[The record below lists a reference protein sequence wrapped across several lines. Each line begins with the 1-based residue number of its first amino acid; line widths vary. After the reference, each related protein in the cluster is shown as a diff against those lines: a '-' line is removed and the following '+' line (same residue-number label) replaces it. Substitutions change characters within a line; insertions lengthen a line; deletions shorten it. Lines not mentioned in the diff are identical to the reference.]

1 MLHRRKKPSLW
12 HTQFTDSF
20 TDCQDT
26 TEAVLGA
33 GEHEGRRAPALVEET
48 TQTTRRRQGQQKG
61 WGQRLRYRVSWEGL
75 LDIIFDTWNSRRS
88 RSQCSQQFKIQ
99 Q

>member
-1 MLHRRKKPSLW
+1 MLHRRKKSSLW

-26 TEAVLGA
+26 TEAVVGA

-48 TQTTRRRQGQQKG
+48 
-61 WGQRLRYRVSWEGL
+61 
-75 LDIIFDTWNSRRS
+75 DTDH
-88 RSQCSQQFKIQ
+88 
-99 Q
+99 